1 MKAMQRFYNM
11 NEDLE
16 MWEGVKVWL
25 KVVGQSMVMVDFD
38 SGSLICLFQTG
49 VHIMLAGE
57 TTFV

>member
-25 KVVGQSMVMVDFD
+25 KVVGQSMVMVDLD

-49 VHIMLAGE
+49 VHIMLVGE